1 EPPKPGSTLEQLQRE
16 VDEAQPV
23 PVPTPEPLDPSP
35 Q

>member
-1 EPPKPGSTLEQLQRE
+1 EQLQRE
-16 VDEAQPV
+16 VDEAQQV